1 MSVKKIN
8 FEQIALIV
16 NKINLLKK
24 LLPSGLVFCDAGAKG
39 GMHELP
45 KLAELS
51 HLHAFEPNPSE
62 SDSLTAN
69 HYNKKFASA
78 RVYNT
83 ALSDVTG
90 FATLNIMQRASM
102 SSLLEPDFKNY
113 NFHFGMMENYT
124 DWKENISVK
133 EKIKV
138 EVTTLDK
145 FGENSLTHIDFL
157 KLDTQGTELNI
168 LKGAQRLLKEHGIYV
183 VKTEVSFV
191 PVYKDQC
198 LFSEV
203 DVFLRSHNMILIDC
217 LFYENKVHEK
227 PEIKNKSILKDV
239 TRYSSGGDAIYM
251 LNIECVPTYKQ
262 QEAALK
268 TGIILAEL
276 RYKSQAYQLLTN
288 YGGIDEST
296 TVEIIELLSERN
308 TKEKLKRLIKNFCPP
323 LILTYFK

>member
-45 KLAELS
+45 KLAGLS

-78 RVYNT
+78 KVYNT
-83 ALSDVTG
+83 ALSDVPG

-113 NFHFGMMENYT
+113 NFHFGMMENYN

-145 FGENSLTHIDFL
+145 FSENSLTHIDFL

-168 LKGAQRLLKEHGIYV
+168 LKGAQRFLKEHGIFV

-191 PVYKDQC
+191 PVYKEQC
-198 LFSEV
+198 LFADV
-203 DVFLRSHNMILIDC
+203 DLFLRSYNMILIDC
-217 LFYENKVHEK
+217 LFYENQTHEK
-227 PEIKNKSILKDV
+227 PVTKNKSTLKDK

-296 TVEIIELLSERN
+296 TVEIIELLSVRN